1 MTRMH
6 AEERIG
12 ELYGVDTD
20 EAREL
25 LLRVIDTMG
34 LSALTDDAVYQLL
47 AVQQEYDR
55 RQYAL

>member
-1 MTRMH
+1 MTRGH

-12 ELYGVDTD
+12 DLYGIDTE
-20 EAREL
+20 EAHEL

-34 LSALTDDAVYQLL
+34 LSALTDDAVYQLM
-47 AVQQEYDR
+47 AVQQEHNR